1 MTDRKLHKA
10 GLVTI
15 GAVLGAVVALALIFV
30 MSILKGVQTESSNEI
45 DQSSDELLNAS
56 DSTNPLLSSA
66 DRSSN
71 ISVASAIRH
80 PEAAWE
86 VLVRSGSGVSQLETL
101 LKVAQFWIE
110 KDGIQVI
117 DQIGA
122 TLSATTVREA
132 VIASV
137 LQSVASADPQMAL
150 QQALGLEGVSR
161 QLALQTIIEVW
172 ATADP
177 QAALAGVSVLES
189 KSDRRTLQETILRVW
204 ANINPQGLLEAVESL
219 PENLRKLGLEEA
231 LLVISRDTPEE
242 AVRLI
247 ADLTDR
253 DLLDKLSK
261 EIATYWSEQDPRAAL
276 DWVLNNHFPTNV
288 IQAEALMIVLGNLAK
303 EDPDLAFQTARDQP
317 IVLRGQH
324 YRGLEVTVIQQLVE
338 HDIDAAMEMLAQIRN
353 EGLTVAHAYS
363 EVGRAFIRNGEFDR
377 ALKLGERL
385 SERGQRNYNGALMYQ
400 WAMTEPESLFSAI
413 EGLPNDLIREQAAR
427 GLMRYNP
434 ETYALSDEQLQ
445 QIAAYL
451 PEGYVPPGSIPDGDG
466 GYITP
471 QIFDDP
477 TSVIILNSNQ
487 LLDD

>member
-1 MTDRKLHKA
+1 MADRKLHKA

-30 MSILKGVQTESSNEI
+30 ISILKGVQTDPSNDAYINESEGSN
-45 DQSSDELLNAS
+45 A
-56 DSTNPLLSSA
+56 LLSGP
-66 DRSSN
+66 DGTMKV
-71 ISVASAIRH
+71 SVASARED
-80 PEAAWE
+80 PEIAWE
-86 VLVRSGSGVSQLETL
+86 VLTSNQSNIASFESL
-101 LKVAQFWIE
+101 LKVAQIWIE
-110 KDGIQVI
+110 EGGISAI
-117 DQIGA
+117 DQISA
-122 TLSATTVREA
+122 SLSDITVRDA
-132 VIASV
+132 IVVSV
-137 LQSVASADPQMAL
+137 LQNIALDDPQSAL
-150 QQALGLEGVSR
+150 QQALELKGASR
-161 QLALQTIIEVW
+161 GLALQAIIEVW

-177 QAALAGVSVLES
+177 QAALASVSILES
-189 KSDRRTLQETILRVW
+189 RSDRKTLQESILRVW
-204 ANINPQGLLEAVESL
+204 AIVDPQGLLSTVESL
-219 PENLRKLGLEEA
+219 PENLRMFGLEVA
-231 LLVISRDTPEE
+231 LIALSKEMPEE
-242 AVRLI
+242 AVRLM

-261 EIATYWSEQDPRAAL
+261 EIATHWSEQDPRAAL
-276 DWVLNNHFPTNV
+276 EWVLANEFPTNV
-288 IQAEALMIVLGNLAK
+288 IQAEALMIVLGNLTK
-303 EDPDLAFQTARDQP
+303 VDPDLAFQTARDQP
-317 IVLRGQH
+317 IILRGQY

-363 EVGRAFIRNGEFDR
+363 EVGRAFIRNGEIDR

-400 WAMTEPESLFSAI
+400 WALTEPESLFSAI

-434 ETYALSDEQLQ
+434 ETYALSDEQLH

-477 TSVIILNSNQ
+477 TSIIILNSNQ

>member
-1 MTDRKLHKA
+1 MADRKLHKA
-10 GLVTI
+10 SLVTI

-30 MSILKGVQTESSNEI
+30 ISILKGVQTHPANDTFLNEPDSSN
-45 DQSSDELLNAS
+45 A
-56 DSTNPLLSSA
+56 LLSGP
-66 DRSSN
+66 DG
-71 ISVASAIRH
+71 ITKVSVASARED
-80 PEAAWE
+80 PEIAWK
-86 VLVRSGSGVSQLETL
+86 VLTSNQSNIAHFESL
-101 LKVAQFWIE
+101 LKVAQIWIE
-110 KDGIQVI
+110 EGGISAI
-117 DQIGA
+117 DQISA
-122 TLSATTVREA
+122 SLSDSTVRDA
-132 VIASV
+132 IVVSV
-137 LQSVASADPQMAL
+137 LQNVVLADPQSAL
-150 QQALGLEGVSR
+150 QQALELKGASR
-161 QLALQTIIEVW
+161 GLALQAIIEVW
-172 ATADP
+172 ATDDP
-177 QAALAGVSVLES
+177 QAALASVSILES
-189 KSDRRTLQETILRVW
+189 RSDRKTLQESILRVW
-204 ANINPQGLLEAVESL
+204 ANVDPQGLLSTVESL
-219 PENLRKLGLEEA
+219 PENLRMFGLEVA
-231 LLVISRDTPEE
+231 LIALSKEMPEE

-261 EIATYWSEQDPRAAL
+261 EIAAHWSKQDPRAAL
-276 DWVLNNHFPTNV
+276 EWVLANEFPTNV
-288 IQAEALMIVLGNLAK
+288 IQAEALMIVLGNLTK
-303 EDPDLAFQTARDQP
+303 VDPDLAFQTARDQP
-317 IVLRGQH
+317 IILRGQY

-363 EVGRAFIRNGEFDR
+363 EVGRAFIRNGEFDK

-400 WAMTEPESLFSAI
+400 WALTEPDSLFSAI

-434 ETYALSDEQLQ
+434 ETYALSDEELQ
-445 QIAAYL
+445 QIAEYL

-477 TSVIILNSNQ
+477 TSIIILNSNQ

>member
-1 MTDRKLHKA
+1 MADRNLHKA

-30 MSILKGVQTESSNEI
+30 IFILKGVQTDPSNEI
-45 DQSSDELLNAS
+45 DQSSEALLNAS

-66 DRSSN
+66 DGSPN

-122 TLSATTVREA
+122 TLSDPTVREA

-137 LQSVASADPQMAL
+137 LQSVTSTDPQMAL

-172 ATADP
+172 ATTDP

-189 KSDRRTLQETILRVW
+189 RSDRKTLQETILRVW
-204 ANINPQGLLEAVESL
+204 ANTSPHGLLEAVESL

-253 DLLDKLSK
+253 ELVDKLSK

-288 IQAEALMIVLGNLAK
+288 IQAEALMIVLGNLTK

-317 IVLRGQH
+317 IVLRGQY

-413 EGLPNDLIREQAAR
+413 EGLPNDLTREQAAR

-434 ETYALSDEQLQ
+434 ETYALSEEQLQ
-445 QIAAYL
+445 HIATYL
-451 PEGYVPPGSIPDGDG
+451 PEGYVPRGSIPDGDG

>member
-1 MTDRKLHKA
+1 MADRNLHKA

-30 MSILKGVQTESSNEI
+30 ISILKGVQTDPSNEI
-45 DQSSDELLNAS
+45 DQSSEALLNAS

-66 DRSSN
+66 DGSSN

-122 TLSATTVREA
+122 TLSDPTVREA

-137 LQSVASADPQMAL
+137 LQSVASADPQVAL

-172 ATADP
+172 ATTDP

-189 KSDRRTLQETILRVW
+189 RSDRKTLQETILRVW
-204 ANINPQGLLEAVESL
+204 ANISPQGLLEAVESL

-253 DLLDKLSK
+253 ELVDKLSK

-288 IQAEALMIVLGNLAK
+288 IQAEALMIVLGNLTK

-317 IVLRGQH
+317 IVLRGQY

-400 WAMTEPESLFSAI
+400 WAMTDPESLFSAI

-434 ETYALSDEQLQ
+434 ETYALSEEQLQ